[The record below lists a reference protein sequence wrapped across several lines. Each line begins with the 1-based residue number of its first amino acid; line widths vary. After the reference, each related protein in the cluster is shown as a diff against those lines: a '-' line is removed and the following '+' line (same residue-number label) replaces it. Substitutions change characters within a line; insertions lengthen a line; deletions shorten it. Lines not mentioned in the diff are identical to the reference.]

1 MELTEMV
8 SKLNEYEYKI
18 EMVTKEIDR
27 LNNIIENK
35 NKEIRE
41 L

>member
-1 MELTEMV
+1 MIRV
-8 SKLNEYEYKI
+8 NEYEQKT
-18 EMVTKEIDR
+18 ELVTREIDR

-35 NKEIRE
+35 NKDLRD

>member
-1 MELTEMV
+1 MV